1 MARCTESPVWCP
13 GTLHT
18 SFGLSSVQELHV
30 VSGVCSKL
38 EAVDSA
44 DQGVGCD
51 AVGSWHGV
59 LSRPF
64 GVREPCTH
72 RLGRADQGVG
82 CDAVGSWH
90 GLPSRPFGVREP
102 CTHRSGPYVETSA
115 GLPADGT

>member
-1 MARCTESPVWCP
+1 MRDLRFSYYHTLGPKPMDPLGFLFTLVLCP
-13 GTLHT
+13 GVAR
-18 SFGLSSVQELHV
+18 SFWF
-30 VSGVCSKL
+30 CSKL

-59 LSRPF
+59 PSRPF

-72 RLGRADQGVG
+72 RLG
-82 CDAVGSWH
+82 
-90 GLPSRPFGVREP
+90 
-102 CTHRSGPYVETSA
+102 PYVETSA

>member
-1 MARCTESPVWCP
+1 MIEDSATTTHWARNQWTPSASYSP
-13 GTLHT
+13 
-18 SFGLSSVQELHV
+18 LSSVQELHV

-59 LSRPF
+59 PSRPF

-72 RLGRADQGVG
+72 RLG
-82 CDAVGSWH
+82 
-90 GLPSRPFGVREP
+90 
-102 CTHRSGPYVETSA
+102 PYVETSA